1 MIERAVGEG
10 KILLVGEAP
19 SRSDFLANKPFVG
32 MTGKE
37 LDKMLHEAGIMRTD
51 CHITYVCQKPM
62 PKKQGESDLKR
73 FFTKHTKKYQVP
85 KPEVVIG
92 KALLHTLIVE
102 LKPTL
107 IITLGEL
114 ALWAVTGE
122 IGITKWRGS
131 ILEVELDSEDGTGSD
146 YFNVV
151 PTYAPD
157 VVCRKWDWRFIA
169 VQDLRRAEKESH
181 FPEVNVPDYNFLIRP
196 SFEKVMETLDGLLSE
211 ADKLR
216 AD

>member
-10 KILLVGEAP
+10 RILIIGEAP

-32 MTGKE
+32 QTGKE

-51 CHITYVCQKPM
+51 CHITFVCQEPM
-62 PKKQGESDLKR
+62 PKKRGEKDDKR
-73 FFTKHTKKYQVP
+73 FFDAHTKKYQVP
-85 KPEVVIG
+85 KAKVAAG
-92 KALLHTLIVE
+92 KQALLDLIAE
-102 LKPTL
+102 IKPTL

-114 ALWAVTGE
+114 PLWALTGE

-131 ILEVELDSEDGTGSD
+131 VLKTSTDVKVI
-146 YFNVV
+146 

-157 VVCRKWDWRFIA
+157 VVCRKWDWRFIC

-181 FPEVNVPDYNFLIRP
+181 FPEVRVPAYDFIIRP
-196 SFEKVMETLDGLLSE
+196 SFEQVMNQLDALLE
-211 ADKLR
+211 AANNPIRADK
-216 AD
+216 